1 MAQELSKVVNAAFQ
15 GEPEHIVFQI
25 QSTKEKIEPTDILK
39 VVDSGVERDSNMPT
53 DMWEVVR
60 RNNSHECNIDLETK
74 TLYYI

>member
-1 MAQELSKVVNAAFQ
+1 MAQELSKVVNSALQ

-25 QSTKEKIEPTDILK
+25 QSTNEKIEPSDIIK
-39 VVDSGVERDSNMPT
+39 VIDNGIERDSNMPN

-60 RNNSHECNIDLETK
+60 RNNNHECNIDLENK

>member
-39 VVDSGVERDSNMPT
+39 VVDSGVKRDSNMPN
-53 DMWEVVR
+53 DMWEVVN
-60 RNNSHECNIDLETK
+60 RNNNHECNIDLETK